1 MHSNI
6 HESSLGKWSN
16 DVVCIRTPTLVSIR
30 QKFSNPGIR
39 QKFSNPGKG
48 NGEMPEKWHDRKIA
62 LKYKNLRE

>member
-6 HESSLGKWSN
+6 HEGSLGKWSN

-30 QKFSNPGIR
+30 QKFSNPEGYVKSSRI
-39 QKFSNPGKG
+39 Q
-48 NGEMPEKWHDRKIA
+48 GEVMEKWHDRKIA